1 MMKHTKQGV
10 RAVPAEVPYHR
21 VLVSSKR
28 RILRGLL
35 AFLLLIGGMYL
46 FVIAFS
52 LLGREID
59 IRVFG
64 RVNPAG
70 GGNDY
75 TPVYMASNFLAIAML
90 IPWSMFIQRWLYG
103 MKGSVLHSVRSIFRP
118 DVFGRAVLLILPIMT
133 VCLVIFNW
141 FAPYTTTTWNV
152 NDLLV
157 IFALSVLIVPLQSAG
172 EEYGFR
178 GLVFQIA
185 SSWVRSPRASLVT
198 GITVSSILFASIHL
212 SPDPWFN
219 LYYMVLGVTFALLTW
234 RTGGLEYAIVIHA
247 ANNAL
252 TYVLATVLRTDLLAD
267 VDRSAGM
274 TGSKIILL
282 PSIVIIFITIVVCYQ
297 TRRKSPELT
306 PGSPYKEND
315 QISSAEN

>member
-1 MMKHTKQGV
+1 MKKTKQGV

-28 RILRGLL
+28 RIWRGIL

-52 LLGREID
+52 LIGSEID
-59 IRVFG
+59 TRVFG

-75 TPVYMASNFLAIAML
+75 TPVFMASNFLAIAML

-103 MKGSVLHSVRSIFRP
+103 LRGSILHSVRSIFRP
-118 DVFGRAVLLILPIMT
+118 VVFGRALLLTLPIMT

-141 FAPYTTTTWNV
+141 FAPYITTAWGV

-157 IFALSVLIVPLQSAG
+157 IFTLSILIVPLQSAG

-185 SSWVRSPRASLVT
+185 SSWVRSPRASLII
-198 GITVSSILFASIHL
+198 GIAVSSILFAAIHL

-219 LYYMVLGVTFALLTW
+219 LYYIVLGITFAMMTW
-234 RTGGLEYAIVIHA
+234 RTGGLENAIVIHA
-247 ANNAL
+247 VNNSL

-274 TGSKIILL
+274 GGSEIILL
-282 PSIVIIFITIVVCYQ
+282 PSAVIILITIVVCYK
-297 TRRKSPELT
+297 TRHTSPELT
-306 PGSPYKEND
+306 PKRSYTKGWK
-315 QISSAEN
+315 